1 MNLRKLILKY
11 QYRSDKND
19 LISEFFLPC
28 LSNSIIYER
37 CIEYVTIKS
46 LITLSFGFQNFN
58 DKNAMIKIITGN
70 KFRSSDLNIL
80 SKLFYDQKINSS
92 NKDILKNDKIN
103 MLRYIINNK
112 KFKLKIAIP
121 RSEKLDGVFAEKMG
135 IFKDIHNNIVAFTGT
150 SNETFDYQSRN
161 FESVDVF
168 TSWNDKSRIEIK
180 TKDFDELWNNEIKY
194 VRVYDFFEAEK
205 KSLLKY
211 AVEWATNTS

>member
-1 MNLRKLILKY
+1 LNLRKLILKY
-11 QYRSDKND
+11 QYRSDKHD

-80 SKLFYDQKINSS
+80 SKLFYHQKINS
-92 NKDILKNDKIN
+92 NDKDIVKNDKLN
-103 MLRYIINNK
+103 MLQYIINNK

-135 IFKDIHNNIVAFTGT
+135 IFKDVHNNIVAFIGT
-150 SNETFDYQSRN
+150 SNEAFDYQSRN
-161 FESVDVF
+161 FESIDVF
-168 TSWNDKSRIEIK
+168 TSWADKSRINIK
-180 TKDFDELWNNEIKY
+180 TKDFDELWNNKIKY
-194 VRVYDFFEAEK
+194 VRVYDFLEAEK

-211 AVEWATNTS
+211 AVDWATNTS

>member
-1 MNLRKLILKY
+1 
-11 QYRSDKND
+11 
-19 LISEFFLPC
+19 
-28 LSNSIIYER
+28 
-37 CIEYVTIKS
+37 VTIKS

>member
-168 TSWNDKSRIEIK
+168 TSWNDKSRIKIK

>member
-11 QYRSDKND
+11 QYRSDKHD

-80 SKLFYDQKINSS
+80 SKLFCDQKINS
-92 NKDILKNDKIN
+92 NDKDILKNDKLN

-135 IFKDIHNNIVAFTGT
+135 VFKDIHNNIVAFTGT
-150 SNETFDYQSRN
+150 SNEAFDYQSRN
-161 FESVDVF
+161 FESIDVF
-168 TSWNDKSRIEIK
+168 TSWGDESRINIK

-194 VRVYDFFEAEK
+194 VRVYDFLEAEK